1 MHELSIAMSI
11 LEVAEEEAER
21 RGLQV
26 LAIRLRLG
34 AFAGVV
40 KEALLS
46 SFEMAREN
54 SMMPEA
60 ELIIEDVP
68 IVVYCPA
75 CQKESPAASMQEICC
90 PLCGAPTPDLVHGR
104 ELEVSGLEVRD
115 EGPEITSVPQNN
127 GGANPGTETK

>member
-11 LEVAEEEAER
+11 LEVAEEEAES
-21 RGLQV
+21 RGLDV
-26 LAIRLRLG
+26 VAIRLRLG
-34 AFAGVV
+34 TFAGVV

-54 SMMPEA
+54 SGLPDA

-68 IVVYCPA
+68 IVIYCPA
-75 CQKESPAASMQEICC
+75 CKKESPPPSMQEICC
-90 PLCGAPTPDLVHGR
+90 PICGAPTPDMIHGR

-115 EGPEITSVPQNN
+115 DAPQ
-127 GGANPGTETK
+127 APT

>member
-26 LAIRLRLG
+26 MAIHLRLG

-54 SMMPEA
+54 SAMPQA
-60 ELIIEDVP
+60 ELIVEDVP

-75 CQKESPAASMQEICC
+75 CRKESPAASMQEICC
-90 PLCGAPTPDLVHGR
+90 PICGVPTPDVVHGR

-115 EGPEITSVPQNN
+115 D
-127 GGANPGTETK
+127 GTEVTPTTPETDGAEPTAETN

>member
-21 RGLQV
+21 CNLQV
-26 LAIRLRLG
+26 VAIRLRLG

-54 SMMPEA
+54 SSMPDA

-90 PLCGAPTPDLVHGR
+90 PICGTPTPDLVHGR

-115 EGPEITSVPQNN
+115 DAPEVTPVTPETGDTRPS
-127 GGANPGTETK
+127 TESL